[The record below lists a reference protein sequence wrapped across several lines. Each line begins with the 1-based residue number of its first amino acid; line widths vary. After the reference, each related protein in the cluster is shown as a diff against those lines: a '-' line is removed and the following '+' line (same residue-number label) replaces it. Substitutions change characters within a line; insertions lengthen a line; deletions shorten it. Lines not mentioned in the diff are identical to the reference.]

1 LNFSAFVHEC
11 IDSWGLKTLSGR
23 SDEHSVTAT
32 GPQRVYTTVRYLVV
46 QSIAGQKPFMAE
58 FNVPKAVCRPWT
70 KRPFTV
76 GTKIDR
82 WSFVWSFD
90 DFVNIGVIAGR
101 WQESFFS
108 EPEPTTPH
116 SNQSKPANH

>member
-1 LNFSAFVHEC
+1 MYCRS
-11 IDSWGLKTLSGR
+11 TLSDR
-23 SDEHSVTAT
+23 FREIPLAPT
-32 GPQRVYTTVRYLVV
+32 GPKPVYTTVRYLVV
-46 QSIAGQKPFMAE
+46 QSIAGQKPFMA
-58 FNVPKAVCRPWT
+58 FGNVPKAVCRPWT
-70 KRPFTV
+70 KRTFTV

-116 SNQSKPANH
+116 LNQSKPANH